1 MSSGRGKRA
10 RLVVLIT
17 AGLALAIGGPVVA
30 GASSPSPVP
39 VHRAAAERATGLGI
53 HKIKH
58 VVIIMQE
65 NRSFDSYFG
74 TYPGADGIPGL
85 AGNPGRMVCMPDP
98 LRHRCTKPY
107 HNRKDVNYGGP
118 HDHVAYDTDLHDGR
132 MDGFIRSR
140 QTCTNAFDPKDCVKL
155 LSVDMM
161 GYHDQ
166 REIPNYWTY
175 AKDFVL
181 QDHMFEPNASWSL
194 PAHLFLVS
202 EWSAF
207 CTAAAN
213 PFSCIN
219 NDEVPNLPTDFGGP
233 HEPPDYAWT
242 DLTYPLHRHHVSWG

>member
-85 AGNPGRMVCMPDP
+85 AGNPGRVPCVSDP
-98 LRHRCTKPY
+98 QAGHCRRPY
-107 HNRKDVNYGGP
+107 HDSSPVNYGGP
-118 HDHVAYDTDLHDGR
+118 HGAADSVADIHG
-132 MDGFIRSR
+132 
-140 QTCTNAFDPKDCVKL
+140 
-155 LSVDMM
+155 
-161 GYHDQ
+161 
-166 REIPNYWTY
+166 
-175 AKDFVL
+175 
-181 QDHMFEPNASWSL
+181 
-194 PAHLFLVS
+194 
-202 EWSAF
+202 
-207 CTAAAN
+207 
-213 PFSCIN
+213 
-219 NDEVPNLPTDFGGP
+219 
-233 HEPPDYAWT
+233 
-242 DLTYPLHRHHVSWG
+242 